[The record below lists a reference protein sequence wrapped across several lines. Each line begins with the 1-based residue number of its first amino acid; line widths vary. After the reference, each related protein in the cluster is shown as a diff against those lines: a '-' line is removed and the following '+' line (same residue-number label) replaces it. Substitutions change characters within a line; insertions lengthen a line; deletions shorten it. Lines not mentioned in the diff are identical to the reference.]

1 MAYLVS
7 KWRENCVLSAHSSF
21 GAFGLTPGPLG
32 GSFQQALTQF
42 QASLKT
48 TRSQTPYLWTLI
60 VPLQSAHQPGVYW
73 TFSTCS
79 WGIHVNNS
87 DLFMHLEALAAYQW
101 ANGNNTEFLT
111 KAIEEGLSNIFS
123 LSHLHTSFDTP
134 WDRFINYYFFLWF
147 VAFLFF
153 FTLYVNWFCVFVPN
167 VRFFV
172 CFSFLLSYP
181 KFYHR
186 ASIFISGAGAC
197 S

>member
-73 TFSTCS
+73 TLFPTCLS
-79 WGIHVNNS
+79 GRSRLTRQFVVDYFVPMRQSGIYKL
-87 DLFMHLEALAAYQW
+87 DI
-101 ANGNNTEFLT
+101 LT
-111 KAIEEGLSNIFS
+111 L
-123 LSHLHTSFDTP
+123 
-134 WDRFINYYFFLWF
+134 RFIME
-147 VAFLFF
+147 V
-153 FTLYVNWFCVFVPN
+153 FTAVIMPSDGNCRIPECNKAGFDDSTHKL
-167 VRFFV
+167 R
-172 CFSFLLSYP
+172 
-181 KFYHR
+181 KFWIDYLQ
-186 ASIFISGAGAC
+186 
-197 S
+197 